1 MRTICHKIVLV
12 PLHFDSNISAPV
24 CPLLASDTPLIHAL
38 YLLKTIIITTQ
49 IVNIYHSLFTTLY
62 DMSDSF
68 LPMSNSAREVIALFL
83 ESRDVWSKLDT
94 CTFLRG
100 GGGHYVWDLSVA
112 TIFSCY
118 ILGDHCF

>member
-1 MRTICHKIVLV
+1 
-12 PLHFDSNISAPV
+12 
-24 CPLLASDTPLIHAL
+24 
-38 YLLKTIIITTQ
+38 
-49 IVNIYHSLFTTLY
+49 
-62 DMSDSF
+62 MSDSF

-100 GGGHYVWDLSVA
+100 GGHYVWDLSVA

-118 ILGDHCF
+118 ILGDHYF